1 MIDSLVKGRRSDVFE
16 FEVEKGAI
24 RAFADALGLDNP
36 LYNDEEFAKQQGYN
50 SLVAPPT
57 FPWKFI
63 LSMPKPGINVDL
75 IRAVHGG
82 QEFHYERPIVAGDI
96 IRCTIDLVEKFERE
110 GSSGNLTFY
119 IHEIRGE
126 DVNCNLVFRAKTTII
141 DR

>member
-1 MIDSLVKGRRSDVFE
+1 MINRFVNGRRSDEFE
-16 FEVEKGAI
+16 FVVEKGAI
-24 RAFADALGLDNP
+24 RAFADALGLNNP
-36 LYNDEEFAKQQGYN
+36 LYRDEEFAIQQGYN

-82 QEFHYERPIVAGDI
+82 QEFHYERPIVAGDV
-96 IRCTIDLVEKFERE
+96 IRCTVELVESYERE
-110 GSSGNLTFY
+110 GSSGFLTFY
-119 IHEIRGE
+119 ILETRGE
-126 DVNCNLVFRAKTTII
+126 DVNSHLVFQAKTTII